1 MRKRM
6 NVSPRMPDF
15 CPACDAASS
24 PFQLQVRENNQIYNG
39 VLVRV
44 ESPVM
49 ECKVCGFRILAA
61 GQLDELVK
69 RVKEKYA
76 LDTTG

>member
-1 MRKRM
+1 M
-6 NVSPRMPDF
+6 NVSPQIPDF
-15 CPACDAASS
+15 CPSCDAADS

-49 ECKVCGFRILAA
+49 ECKVCEFRILAA

-69 RVKEKYA
+69 RTKINYEHDK
-76 LDTTG
+76 